1 MTLKEVRSR
10 SHLAMF
16 HEAPAQ
22 ILMKEG
28 GINTHLIM
36 IGVLH
41 LMGVIGVE
49 EAEEDIQT
57 DLFRPQ
63 GLQELVGDCH
73 HLEEVLVQVF
83 EDLKNF
89 HQVEKALDATTRML
103 HQEKG
108 TGYAQSRRKSVQTN

>member
-1 MTLKEVRSR
+1 LFAKVLEDYYILIYSHWQELVKSMGSTGSYSLPNMMKAMTLKEVRSR

-63 GLQELVGDCH
+63 GLQE
-73 HLEEVLVQVF
+73 
-83 EDLKNF
+83 
-89 HQVEKALDATTRML
+89 
-103 HQEKG
+103 
-108 TGYAQSRRKSVQTN
+108 